1 MPLGKYQELVYNN
14 FLFDMA
20 KLYDIAGIYG
30 PQNPEA
36 VSKLISNVFE
46 NDMRFIAD
54 YKESVDAIM
63 TLLKKSFNA
72 AFKVT
77 EMVKGDAVL
86 NRTQSE

>member
-1 MPLGKYQELVYNN
+1 
-14 FLFDMA
+14 MA
-20 KLYDIAGIYG
+20 KLYDIAAIYG

-36 VSKLISNVFE
+36 VRLLIAKVFE

-72 AFKVT
+72 ALKVS

-86 NRTQSE
+86 HRS

>member
-1 MPLGKYQELVYNN
+1 
-14 FLFDMA
+14 
-20 KLYDIAGIYG
+20 
-30 PQNPEA
+30 
-36 VSKLISNVFE
+36 
-46 NDMRFIAD
+46 MRFIAD